1 LVPVNAEQPAAASA
15 AVSTAAPDSSVRG
28 RNLPEMNPTA
38 LPGVLIAIFI
48 AEVLSVGWFGKQKG
62 PAQRS
67 RS

>member
-1 LVPVNAEQPAAASA
+1 
-15 AVSTAAPDSSVRG
+15 
-28 RNLPEMNPTA
+28 MNPTA

-48 AEVLSVGWFGKQKG
+48 AGVLSVGWFGKQKG